1 MASSSVRLLVLP
13 FETTQSALKS
23 YLWLLALLEELGLAG
38 LLLGSLTSEV
48 LLAGDFLD
56 LLGVDT
62 RDINLVGCGDNVA
75 GVDAA
80 NWDTVDLEWT
90 GDEENTLVEVVQ
102 EDDALATEAASE
114 ENENGAGDEGRAR
127 SGCTDGLAD
136 L

>member
-1 MASSSVRLLVLP
+1 MLLALRVKLLRL
-13 FETTQSALKS
+13 ALKY

-38 LLLGSLTSEV
+38 LLLGRLTGEV
-48 LLAGDFLD
+48 LLVGDLLD

-80 NWDTVDLEWT
+80 DGDTVDLEWAS
-90 GDEENTLVEVVQ
+90 DEENTLVEGVQ
-102 EDDALATEAASE
+102 EDDTLATEAASE
-114 ENENGAGDEGRAR
+114 ENEDGAGDEGSAR
-127 SGCTDGLAD
+127 GGGTDGLAD